1 MRLLRV
7 VFLVSGLLVAA
18 LGHAACTIDVRAE
31 PIGRGVVSYET
42 AGSGP
47 PVLMLHGL
55 FASKEQWNAMLCAL
69 ADSGYRAVAPDLPGY
84 GKSVGYGLS
93 VYRLERQVELLHRLV
108 GRLQMDRFDL
118 AGSSMGGAI
127 AALYRN
133 RYPEQIRTVAF
144 IGSPLGIVPWARGVR
159 EAIFAGIN
167 PFIPI
172 NSRQFD
178 LEMGL
183 LFVHPPV
190 VPVAEKQTLI
200 ADYIS
205 RNRHYVQVWN
215 IVNLY
220 DGVLRRPLPGG
231 IPSLILW
238 GREDEIYSVS
248 GASRLQRRIPGSVA
262 HVLPAAGHLL
272 LMENAEAASA
282 LYLEFLR
289 LNGSA
294 VP

>member
-1 MRLLRV
+1 MRLIQA

-18 LGHAACTIDVRAE
+18 LSHATCTIDVRAE

-55 FASKEQWNAMLCAL
+55 FASKEQWNEMLCAL

-93 VYRLERQVELLHRLV
+93 VYRLERQVEMLHRLV

-159 EAIFAGIN
+159 EAIFTGIN

-183 LFVHPPV
+183 LFVRPPV
-190 VPVAEKQTLI
+190 VPFAEKQTLI

-248 GASRLQRRIPGSVA
+248 GASRLQSRIPGSIA
-262 HVLPAAGHLL
+262 HVLPEAGHLL
-272 LMENAEAASA
+272 LIENAAAASA

>member
-1 MRLLRV
+1 MRLIQV
-7 VFLVSGLLVAA
+7 LLLAGYLLASAA
-18 LGHAACTIDVRAE
+18 SHAGCDIDVRVE

-47 PVLMLHGL
+47 AVLMLHGL
-55 FASKEQWNAMLCAL
+55 FASKEQWNAMICSL
-69 ADSGYRAVAPDLPGY
+69 ADAGYRAVAPDLPGY

-93 VYRLERQVELLHRLV
+93 VYRLERQVELLHLLA
-108 GRLQMDRFDL
+108 GRLQIDRFDI

-127 AALYRN
+127 AALYRD
-133 RYPEQIRTVAF
+133 RYPGQIRTLAF

-159 EAIFAGIN
+159 EAIFAGVN
-167 PFIPI
+167 AFIPI

-183 LFVHPPV
+183 LFVRPPEIPV
-190 VPVAEKQTLI
+190 VEKQALI

-220 DGVLRRPLPGG
+220 DGVLRKPWPGG
-231 IPSLILW
+231 VPSLILW
-238 GREDEIYSVS
+238 GRDDAIYSVS
-248 GASRLQRRIPGSVA
+248 GASKLQRRIPDSVV

-272 LMENAEAASA
+272 LIENAEAAA
-282 LYLEFLR
+282 ILYLEFLR
-289 LNGSA
+289 SNEST
-294 VP
+294 VH